1 MPQPAAQPPT
11 PSDPRIEREARRI
24 LRRLCEKGAFLAVA
38 PSMEKAVV
46 LREVVP
52 GKTEPHRGGR
62 PRRGARLRA
71 AGVDRLRQGRQDRL
85 LRHHRRSGARR

>member
-1 MPQPAAQPPT
+1 MPIPAVKPADA
-11 PSDPRIEREARRI
+11 SDPRIDREARRI

-52 GKTEPHRGGR
+52 GKTEPHRRGGS
-62 PRRGARLRA
+62 RRGARLRA
-71 AGVDRLRQGRQDRL
+71 AGVDHLLQGRQDRL
-85 LRHHRRSGARR
+85 LRHHVRWGGRR